1 MTGYTGQQLEQALQE
16 AQLTDWQASPD
27 GGLRARYGTGDFMSG
42 LELVQRIAAVAE
54 DAGHHPDL
62 LLTYPHVDV
71 RLISHDVEAVTDRDL
86 QLAQQ
91 ISELAADAEI
101 EVAPTD

>member
-1 MTGYTGQQLEQALQE
+1 MTEYSGQQLSQALQE
-16 AQLTDWQASPD
+16 ARLTDWHAAQD
-27 GGLRARYGTGDFMSG
+27 GLRTRFSTGDFMSG
-42 LELVQRIAAVAE
+42 LELVRRIAAVAE

-62 LLTYPHVDV
+62 LLTFPHVDV

-91 ISELAADAEI
+91 ISELAAGAEI